1 MFSRNAVCLV
11 AFVMSA
17 AVIGATNLRAG
28 DAENDGFKPLFNGRD
43 LTHWETAGTWLVEED
58 GVLALKPKP
67 GKRGIFSY
75 RLFLWTKYSF
85 RDFQLDFEFKLDEGG
100 DSSVF
105 LRSQSLAGFI
115 EIELSDSHGKEGTLT
130 TNDCGAVQK
139 VMPPSKN
146 MAKPAGQW
154 NRMIITCKGQS
165 VQVELNGEQVVDLDY
180 EKIGKTVPTSGKI
193 GLQDWGHPAWFRNI
207 RIKKL

>member
-1 MFSRNAVCLV
+1 M
-11 AFVMSA
+11 
-17 AVIGATNLRAG
+17 
-28 DAENDGFKPLFNGRD
+28 
-43 LTHWETAGTWLVEED
+43 
-58 GVLALKPKP
+58 
-67 GKRGIFSY
+67 
-75 RLFLWTKYSF
+75 
-85 RDFQLDFEFKLDEGG
+85 
-100 DSSVF
+100 F